1 MTHEPSRFRRLLR
14 SRFAYFLQAGAVGF
28 AVDVG
33 LTTGLISLT
42 GWGHG
47 PGRLTGFLGAITATW
62 LINRHRAFGDR
73 SSTTRVAREGL
84 RYGLVQSGGALIN
97 LGTYFG
103 LVSLLPL
110 AGRLP
115 VLPIAVASAAA
126 LGWNYLLCHRWVFG
140 PDNV

>member
-1 MTHEPSRFRRLLR
+1 MN
-14 SRFAYFLQAGAVGF
+14 FLQAGAFGF

-33 LTTGLISLT
+33 LTTALVSLA

-47 PGRLTGFLGAITATW
+47 PGRLVGFLGAITVTW

-73 SSTTRVAREGL
+73 RSARVANEGM

-97 LGTYFG
+97 LGTYFV
-103 LVSLLPL
+103 LVSLLPP
-110 AGRLP
+110 AWRLP
-115 VLPIAVASAAA
+115 VLPIALASASAVA
-126 LGWNYLLCHRWVFG
+126 WNYLLCHRWVFG